1 MSKHSAFVR
10 DSYRQPILG
19 THVQE
24 RIRGKMK
31 TNTSLLLLAIL
42 IATFASAADKYV
54 SSEFGFAASYPGDV
68 VRTQVTSDVASFAA
82 KAPGG
87 AWVAQVKAYKNVVMP
102 QDVTKEFMEGK
113 LKEVLRDGGM
123 TQTGASSY
131 TTFQGHPAL
140 LATATFIINN
150 GETNFVSYSAV
161 VDMKL
166 IFVKGQNLIKG
177 QNRVYWVAGWA
188 IQGKVRS
195 GIQPFL
201 DSFELR

>member
-1 MSKHSAFVR
+1 
-10 DSYRQPILG
+10 
-19 THVQE
+19 
-24 RIRGKMK
+24 
-31 TNTSLLLLAIL
+31 
-42 IATFASAADKYV
+42 
-54 SSEFGFAASYPGDV
+54 
-68 VRTQVTSDVASFAA
+68 
-82 KAPGG
+82 
-87 AWVAQVKAYKNVVMP
+87 
-102 QDVTKEFMEGK
+102 MEGK

-123 TQTGASSY
+123 TQTGATSY

-140 LATATFIINN
+140 VATATFIINN

-188 IQGKVRS
+188 IQGKDRS
-195 GIQPFL
+195 GIQRFL

>member
-1 MSKHSAFVR
+1 V
-10 DSYRQPILG
+10 
-19 THVQE
+19 
-24 RIRGKMK
+24 K
-31 TNTSLLLLAIL
+31 TKTSLLLLAIL
-42 IATFASAADKYV
+42 TATFASAADKYV
-54 SSEFGFAASYPGDV
+54 STEFGFAASYPADV

-102 QDVTKEFMEGK
+102 VEITKEFMEGK

-140 LATATFIINN
+140 LAKATFIINN

-177 QNRVYWVAGWA
+177 QSRVYWVAGWA
-188 IQGKVRS
+188 IQGKDRS
-195 GIQPFL
+195 GIEPFL